1 MRVGYVRVS
10 TIEQN
15 TARQEVLM
23 ENLNVE
29 KIFLD
34 KCSGKNTDRPELTLM
49 LDFIREGDT
58 VVIESLSRLGRS
70 LKDLI
75 YIKDI
80 LDKKNVNLESK
91 KEQIDTTTPTGRL
104 LFNMVASIYQF
115 EREIL
120 LERQKEGIA
129 IAKSNGKYKGRKE
142 IKIDNFEEYYN
153 RYMNRERNKGQFA
166 KELNISRPTLDKLI
180 KVHQEKINKI

>member
-10 TIEQN
+10 TAEQN
-15 TARQEVLM
+15 TARQEVIM
-23 ENLNVE
+23 ETLKVE
-29 KIFLD
+29 KIFID
-34 KCSGKNTDRPELTLM
+34 KCSGKNTNRPQLNSM
-49 LDFIREGDT
+49 LDFVREGDT

-75 YIKDI
+75 HIKEV
-80 LDKKNVNLESK
+80 LDSKMVNLESK

-129 IAKSNGKYKGRKE
+129 IAKANGKYKGRKE

-153 RYMNRERNKGQFA
+153 RYMNREINKGQFA
-166 KELNISRPTLDKLI
+166 AELNISRPTLDKLI
-180 KVHQEKINKI
+180 NEHQNKRDMI

>member
-10 TIEQN
+10 TQEQN
-15 TARQEVLM
+15 TARQEVIM
-23 ENLNVE
+23 KELNVE
-29 KIFLD
+29 KLFID
-34 KCSGKNTDRPELTLM
+34 KCSGKNTNRPQLKIM

-75 YIKDI
+75 AIKEI
-80 LDKKNVNLESK
+80 LENKNVNLESK
-91 KEQIDTTTPTGRL
+91 KENIDTTTPTGRL
-104 LFNMVASIYQF
+104 LFNMIGSIYQF

-129 IAKSNGKYKGRKE
+129 IAKKNGKYKGRKE
-142 IKIDNFEEYYN
+142 IKIDNFEEHYSK
-153 RYMNRERNKGQFA
+153 YMNREINKG
-166 KELNISRPTLDKLI
+166 ELAAILNVSRPTLDKLI
-180 KVHQEKINKI
+180 KENIKTSE

>member
-10 TIEQN
+10 TAEQN
-15 TARQEVLM
+15 TARQEVIM
-23 ENLNVE
+23 ETLKVE
-29 KIFLD
+29 KIFID
-34 KCSGKNTDRPELTLM
+34 KCSGKNTNRPQLNSM
-49 LDFIREGDT
+49 LDFVREGDT

-75 YIKDI
+75 HIKE
-80 LDKKNVNLESK
+80 VLESK

-129 IAKSNGKYKGRKE
+129 IAKANGKYKGRKE

-153 RYMNRERNKGQFA
+153 RYMNREVNKGQFA
-166 KELNISRPTLDKLI
+166 AELNISRPTLDKLI
-180 KVHQEKINKI
+180 KEFKNNQKD

>member
-1 MRVGYVRVS
+1 MRVGYIRVS
-10 TIEQN
+10 SADQN

-23 ENLNVE
+23 EKLNVE
-29 KIFLD
+29 KIFID
-34 KCSGKNTDRPELTLM
+34 KCSGKNTDRPQLTLM

-75 YIKDI
+75 HIKDI
-80 LDKKNVNLESK
+80 LENKNVNLESK
-91 KEQIDTTTPTGRL
+91 KEQIDTVTPTGRL
-104 LFNMVASIYQF
+104 LFNMIASIYQF

-129 IAKSNGKYKGRKE
+129 IAKAKGKYKGRKE
-142 IKIDNFEEYYN
+142 IKIDNFKEYYD
-153 RYMNRERNKGQFA
+153 RYLKRELNKGQLA
-166 KELNISRPTLDKLI
+166 SMLNISRPTLDKLI
-180 KVHQEKINKI
+180 NEHEKGTI

>member
-10 TIEQN
+10 TAEQN
-15 TARQEVLM
+15 TARQEVIM
-23 ENLNVE
+23 KDLNVE
-29 KIFLD
+29 KIFID
-34 KCSGKNTDRPELTLM
+34 KCSGKNTNRPELNSM

-75 YIKDI
+75 YIKDV
-80 LDKKNVNLESK
+80 LENKNVNLESK

-104 LFNMVASIYQF
+104 LFNMIASIYQF

-120 LERQKEGIA
+120 LERQREGIA
-129 IAKSNGKYKGRKE
+129 IAKSEGKYKGRKE
-142 IKIDNFEEYYN
+142 IKVDNFKYYYDK
-153 RYMNRERNKGQFA
+153 YMNREINKGQLA
-166 KELNISRPTLDKLI
+166 AQLNISRPTLDKLI
-180 KVHQEKINKI
+180 KEHKEGVI

>member
-10 TIEQN
+10 TAEQN
-15 TARQEVLM
+15 TARQEVIM
-23 ENLNVE
+23 ETLKVE
-29 KIFLD
+29 KIFID
-34 KCSGKNTDRPELTLM
+34 KCSGKNTNRPQLNS
-49 LDFIREGDT
+49 IREGDT

-75 YIKDI
+75 HIKEV
-80 LDKKNVNLESK
+80 LDSKMVNLESK

-129 IAKSNGKYKGRKE
+129 IAKANGKYKGRKE

-153 RYMNRERNKGQFA
+153 RYMNREVNKGQFA
-166 KELNISRPTLDKLI
+166 AELNISRPTLDKLI
-180 KVHQEKINKI
+180 KEFKNNQKD